1 VTARR
6 VSGLEK
12 PEVLLA
18 LALVPLWALW
28 AQAASSRA
36 ASQVAALQVVLQLA
50 LQVASS
56 QSALQVASQAASLVA
71 SSRESVARL
80 RVAQRRLLARPRWP
94 RL

>member
-1 VTARR
+1 VTARP

-36 ASQVAALQVVLQLA
+36 ASQVAALQVALQLA

-56 QSALQVASQAASLVA
+56 Q
-71 SSRESVARL
+71 ESVARL
-80 RVAQRRLLARPRWP
+80 RGAQRRLLARPRWP
-94 RL
+94 RF